1 MKLKSLIKNFLPA
14 NNLDYYPDGVI
25 IIDSLQNITLWNKKA
40 GEIFGYTRQEMAG
53 RNIAILFDAETEKIN
68 EAAKHGKIMVLS
80 SKNSLD
86 EPIFVE
92 VACKVLPGRENIM
105 LALRDVTKNQKVIE
119 KLLIE
124 YETASKINNN
134 KSKFI
139 VGLSG
144 DLKTPLHSLIGFSQ
158 GLLDGV
164 CGKLTEKQAKYVAII
179 NKNANNLLDIIDT
192 LLELSAV
199 EAGSVE
205 TGPKVFDVVK
215 TLNLI
220 CGKIRQN
227 AEKKGLQFETDFND
241 IVRKNIYS
249 DEAMLSRV
257 LASVLENAVKF
268 TEIGSV
274 RIKVLHPDIE
284 ILKNQGM
291 EMPQNFNDR
300 SYLMFQVTDTGIGLS
315 EEDMS
320 FVFDEYSRTDRSLV
334 KKYGGTGIKLA
345 LAKKTLALLGGAIW
359 VESEPGQ
366 GSTFSFIIPAERP
379 RD

>member
-345 LAKKTLALLGGAIW
+345 LAKKTLALHGGAIW